1 MYHYFAIGYV
11 FTLLLSGSVVFFR
24 FYRSHFWTKISF
36 WIFSLF
42 PIGGMIASCL
52 AFNDDSKFVVARGV
66 LCLFLLAVSASVVDK
81 TLPLCVR
88 RIMFIVL
95 LSQGVIPAFLFLV
108 TQDFNFFVFWPI
120 IVSGKLTFLLGP
132 LYSILLYLFGI
143 FVFSEKRR

>member
-1 MYHYFAIGYV
+1 MYYYFAIGYV
-11 FTLLLSGSVVFFR
+11 FTLLFSGSIVFFR

-52 AFNDDSKFVVARGV
+52 TFNNEPKFIIMRGG
-66 LCLFLLAVSASVVDK
+66 LCLLLIAVSASVVDK
-81 TLPLCVR
+81 TLPLYAR

-95 LSQGVIPAFLFLV
+95 LSQGVIPAFLFIV

-120 IVSGKLTFLLGP
+120 IVNGKLTFLLGP
-132 LYSILLYLFGI
+132 LYSVILYLFGI
-143 FVFSEKRR
+143 FVFFEECK

>member
-1 MYHYFAIGYV
+1 MYCYFAIGYL

-24 FYRSHFWTKISF
+24 FFRSRFWTKISF

-52 AFNDDSKFVVARGV
+52 TFDNDSNFIVMRGI
-66 LCLFLLAVSASVVDK
+66 LCLLLIAVSASVVDE
-81 TLPLCVR
+81 TLPLYAR

-95 LSQGVIPAFLFLV
+95 LSQGVIPAFLFFF

-120 IVSGKLTFLLGP
+120 IVNGKLTFLLGP
-132 LYSILLYLFGI
+132 LYSVMLYLFGI
-143 FVFSEKRR
+143 FVFSEGRK